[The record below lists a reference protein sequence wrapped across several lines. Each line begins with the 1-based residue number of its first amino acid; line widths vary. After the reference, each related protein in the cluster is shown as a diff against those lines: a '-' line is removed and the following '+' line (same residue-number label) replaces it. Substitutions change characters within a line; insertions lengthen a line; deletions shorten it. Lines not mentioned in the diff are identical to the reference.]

1 MPDKGQL
8 YFGGEIYTVDE
19 TNPTADA
26 VAVADG
32 KIIAVGSEAEC
43 RSALGDAYESFDLR
57 GGALLP
63 GFIDT
68 HMHPVVLTF
77 FDMNI
82 DLRSA
87 TSIEEIQGMIR
98 AAAEADSTENWIVG
112 LQFDEQNLTDPRLLN
127 RRDLDEACPDRPAI
141 VIKHDGHMVIG
152 NTKAL
157 EVAEV
162 SAKTP
167 DPEGG
172 VIDREQDAYPAG
184 PFRENATQ
192 ILLSAMPMP
201 EIDSM
206 LEGAKAAF
214 AKLPAQGITSI
225 GAVMQTGDEGP
236 SGSSGAFD
244 IMAMNMFLEHVP
256 VNLYGLIITND
267 MEKVEEARQTPLHTG
282 EPGGH
287 NIGAVKIFSDGTYG
301 SCTAYMNEPFTD
313 QPDKRG
319 FLVRSEDSIYSCME
333 SAHTAGLQ
341 IAIHAIGDLA
351 NATCVKLYERLL
363 AEHPREDHRHRIEHA
378 SSLTADIIA
387 DIARLGI
394 VVSTQPLF
402 IHSEKHWLH
411 KRLGPER
418 AKWAYPYQALL
429 DAGVKVAGASDAP
442 VESTDALH
450 AIQCCVTREGFET
463 QEALT
468 AAEAV
473 RMYTLD
479 AAYAQFEDAVKG
491 SIEVGKRAD
500 LVILSANPI
509 SVPPEDIRDI
519 RVEQT
524 IVGGKVVYR
533 K

>member
-8 YFGGEIYTVDE
+8 YYGGEIYTVDGAR
-19 TNPTADA
+19 PTVDA
-26 VAVADG
+26 VGVADG

-43 RSALGDAYESFDLR
+43 RSALGDEYESIDLH

-77 FDMNI
+77 FDMNV
-82 DLRSA
+82 DLRGA
-87 TSIEEIQGMIR
+87 TSIEEIQGLIR
-98 AAAEADSTENWIVG
+98 AASECDATENWIVG

-141 VIKHDGHMVIG
+141 VIKHDGHMVIA

-157 EVAEV
+157 ETSEMTAET
-162 SAKTP
+162 S

-172 VIDREQDAYPAG
+172 VIDREQDGYPAG

-201 EIDSM
+201 EIDS
-206 LEGAKAAF
+206 LVEGAKAAF
-214 AKLPAQGITSI
+214 AKLSTKGITSI

-236 SGSSGAFD
+236 SGTSGAFD
-244 IMAMNMFLEHVP
+244 VMAMTMFLENVP
-256 VNLYGLIITND
+256 VNLYGMLITND
-267 MEKVEEARQTPLHTG
+267 MEKVKEARQTPLHTD

-287 NIGAVKIFSDGTYG
+287 NIGAVKLFSDGTYG
-301 SCTAYMNEPFTD
+301 SCTAYMYEPFTD

-319 FLVRSEDSIYSCME
+319 FLVRSEDSLYSCME
-333 SAHTAGLQ
+333 AAHTAGLQ

-351 NATCVKLYERLL
+351 NATCIKLYERLL
-363 AEHPREDHRHRIEHA
+363 AKHPRDDHRHRLEHA
-378 SSLTADIIA
+378 SSLSESMIA
-387 DIARLGI
+387 DMARLGI

-411 KRLGPER
+411 RRLGAER
-418 AKWAYPYQALL
+418 AKWAYPYRALL
-429 DAGVKVAGASDAP
+429 DAGVKIAGASDAP
-442 VESTDALH
+442 VESPDVLH

-463 QEALT
+463 QEAIT

-500 LVILSANPI
+500 LTLLSANPV
-509 SVPPEDIRDI
+509 SVPPEEIRDI
-519 RVEQT
+519 QVERT
-524 IVGGKVVYR
+524 IVGGRVVYER
-533 K
+533 